1 MKKTL
6 TLAATKLAA
15 LSMFLIT
22 GFAFAE
28 TVPGAS
34 YTRPD
39 ADLSKYDKVLLRALR
54 VDDMKVLKP
63 VWAEDD
69 ESEWVM
75 RIDALQSIQNMYS
88 EIMTEQL
95 EADGGYPVVDEPGDN
110 VLRVE
115 VELLSITPYMKPG
128 SKGNKGKFV
137 YSTLGSGEVVVSAEM
152 RDSLT
157 RELLVLI
164 EGERTIGT
172 EYRELSVESHQEN
185 VRGLFN
191 QWGERL
197 RARLDS
203 SRASTE

>member
-63 VWAEDD
+63 TWADD
-69 ESEWVM
+69 DGSEWVM
-75 RIDALQSIQNMYS
+75 RIEALKGIQDMYS
-88 EIMTEQL
+88 EIMTKHL
-95 EADGGYPVVDEPGDN
+95 EADGGFPVVDEAGDG

-128 SKGNKGKFV
+128 SKATDGKFV
-137 YSTLGSGEVVVSAEM
+137 YSTLGSGEVVVSAEI
-152 RDSLT
+152 RDSVT

-172 EYRELSVESHQEN
+172 EYRELSVENHQEN
-185 VRGLFN
+185 VRGL
-191 QWGERL
+191 L
-197 RARLDS
+197 IPM
-203 SRASTE
+203 